1 MRGSLLFLSFVLTG
15 VSGYAHA
22 GGTVAVRSEAV
33 SSSSAETHV
42 FKKGTAPDPGAA
54 PNVRNV
60 SQAHEQPQN
69 CWLTVAQKYNI
80 PTYLLFAIAM
90 VESELNPTAI
100 NRNTNKSTDFG
111 YMQINDSWNPTLKKY
126 GIEPKDLANPCVSI
140 HVGAWI
146 LADNFYRMGYSWK
159 AIGAYN
165 ARDDYKRWVYAQ
177 KVYAM
182 HDMLVKWSD
191 AYHAT
196 YLDKFGTSPE
206 HVPKPPEP
214 WIKYA
219 RTNAN
224 VMIKTGGRGK

>member
-1 MRGSLLFLSFVLTG
+1 MRGTLLFLSFVLTC

-22 GGTVAVRSEAV
+22 EGSLDVRVEAVRNTS
-33 SSSSAETHV
+33 TPDNV
-42 FKKGTAPDPGAA
+42 FQKGTAPDPGAA
-54 PNVRNV
+54 PNVRSV
-60 SQAHEQPQN
+60 AQEQPQN

-90 VESELNPTAI
+90 VESELNPTAF

-196 YLDKFGTSPE
+196 YLDKFGTSPA

>member
-100 NRNTNKSTDFG
+100 NRNTNKKS
-111 YMQINDSWNPTLKKY
+111 
-126 GIEPKDLANPCVSI
+126 CI
-140 HVGAWI
+140 HVKDSIAFVFKSEI
-146 LADNFYRMGYSWK
+146 C
-159 AIGAYN
+159 
-165 ARDDYKRWVYAQ
+165 
-177 KVYAM
+177 
-182 HDMLVKWSD
+182 
-191 AYHAT
+191 
-196 YLDKFGTSPE
+196 P
-206 HVPKPPEP
+206 
-214 WIKYA
+214 
-219 RTNAN
+219 
-224 VMIKTGGRGK
+224 